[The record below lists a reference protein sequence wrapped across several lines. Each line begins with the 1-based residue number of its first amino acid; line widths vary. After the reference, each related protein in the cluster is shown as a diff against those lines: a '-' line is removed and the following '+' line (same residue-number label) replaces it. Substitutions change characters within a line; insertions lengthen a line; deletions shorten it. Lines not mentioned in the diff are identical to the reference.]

1 MAGSTAGERVREL
14 RVEQMTGHGIHAARI
29 ADNFRKAMAAKGAA
43 AASWFQDGL
52 GHSSRFEQL
61 MEPGDRGLGLGTE
74 VGCELHCTSSL
85 ALGMVDRPLGNIAP
99 KHLLEA
105 QCLGAELD
113 VVVIPASL
121 SALLVFHRERSLNEG
136 LAAWTTSWGPMKLDQ
151 ISAAVEAQPPR
162 GDPQPTFRT
171 HAPAALESWPVRP
184 LVQDVAPARVLVVN
198 VQPVQMPQRRATFTI
213 EQGVQG

>member
-1 MAGSTAGERVREL
+1 
-14 RVEQMTGHGIHAARI
+14 MTGHGIHAARI
-29 ADNFRKAMAAKGAA
+29 ADNFGKAMAAKGAA

-61 MEPGDRGLGLGTE
+61 MEPDDRGLGLGAE
-74 VGCELHCTSSL
+74 VGCELHCTSGL
-85 ALGMVDRPLGNIAP
+85 ALGMVDRSLGNIAP

-105 QCLGAELD
+105 ERLGAELD
-113 VVVIPASL
+113 VIVIPPSL
-121 SALLVFHRERSLNEG
+121 SALLVFHGERGLNQG

-162 GDPQPTFRT
+162 GDPKPAFRA
-171 HAPAALESWPVRP
+171 HAAAALKPGPVCP

-198 VQPVQMPQRRATFTI
+198 VQPVQMPQRRATFTV
-213 EQGVQG
+213 EQSIQR